1 MVTNFCQYVYFVPNL
16 YMYTKFYP
24 WDINQL
30 YNFVSWL
37 LSEEASGRNDMDTLM
52 IPVERAC
59 VTEQGLYDPNRL
71 RMTGNN
77 DYSFEC
83 ETAVNNIFGN
93 GKYRSKVLI

>member
-1 MVTNFCQYVYFVPNL
+1 
-16 YMYTKFYP
+16 
-24 WDINQL
+24 
-30 YNFVSWL
+30 
-37 LSEEASGRNDMDTLM
+37 MDTLM